1 MNKRQDDIR
10 NLTEAAGKLQE
21 QQVSE
26 YQLLI
31 SSLTTRWQQ
40 LQLQFQEFH
49 DKESGTAETVE
60 AADTM
65 PPGSGPDFVTRVN
78 KLREAISSVSRQLH
92 SPPLNLKHHE
102 QLSGQEDSLKVKQ
115 KCIVYYNSIRLL
127 ISLKPNLT
135 LLFLFTF
142 FQFRLF

>member
-1 MNKRQDDIR
+1 MKQWLEEELNKRQGDIR

-21 QQVSE
+21 QQVSD

-31 SSLTTRWQQ
+31 GSLTTRWQK
-40 LQLQFQEFH
+40 LQEQFQQFQGKEFQ
-49 DKESGTAETVE
+49 E
-60 AADTM
+60 AADPAEATM

-102 QLSGQEDSLKVKQ
+102 QLSGQEDSLRVNFN
-115 KCIVYYNSIRLL
+115 NSIQFNRLIPFWN
-127 ISLKPNLT
+127 ISSILVASW
-135 LLFLFTF
+135 
-142 FQFRLF
+142 

>member
-1 MNKRQDDIR
+1 MIKLSLQWLEEELSKRQGDIH

-26 YQLLI
+26 YQQLI

-49 DKESGTAETVE
+49 GKESETAEDAQAT
-60 AADTM
+60 DTM

-102 QLSGQEDSLKVKQ
+102 QLGGQEDSLRVKQ
-115 KCIVYYNSIRLL
+115 SL
-127 ISLKPNLT
+127 IDNYS
-135 LLFLFTF
+135 FVFDD
-142 FQFRLF
+142 FQLIFST